1 MSSPKRKDEMASK
14 QSLSM
19 TVENLPRLK
28 EKSKKRVGRG
38 LGSGKG
44 GHTSGRGQKGQK
56 ARGKVHPL
64 FEGTKIK
71 KSLIK
76 RLPLQRGKGKHQPRL
91 GKIIVNIK
99 YLELLPAKSV
109 VDVSSLIK
117 AGIVRAE
124 AKNLGV
130 KILGEGELTRALT
143 VRLSVSAGAE
153 KKIKKAGGTVEN
165 ITK

>member
-1 MSSPKRKDEMASK
+1 MDSR
-14 QSLSM
+14 
-19 TVENLPRLK
+19 ENLPRLK

-56 ARGKVHPL
+56 TRGKLGPL

-76 RLPLQRGKGKHQPRL
+76 RLPLQRGRGKL
-91 GKIIVNIK
+91 SAGKGKIIVNIK
-99 YLELLPAKSV
+99 YLELLPAGSV
-109 VDVSSLIK
+109 VDIPSLVK
-117 AGIVRAE
+117 AGIVGAS
-124 AKNLGV
+124 AKSLGV

-143 VRLSVSAGAE
+143 VHLPVSKGAAQ
-153 KKIKKAGGTVEN
+153 KIKKAGGEVQ
-165 ITK
+165 